1 MMKRSSLHEEL
12 ANSITH
18 GIGALLALA
27 GLVILV
33 VLAALKGT
41 ALHLIGFSV
50 FGSAMLVLYVMSTLY
65 HSITHERA
73 KLLFR
78 KFDHMAIYLLI
89 AGTYTPFCL
98 TALQGWLGWTLLGIV
113 WSCALAGVVLKIF
126 FTGKREK
133 LSTGL
138 YIALGWMC
146 VLAAKPLYDAL
157 PPVVLTFLVL
167 GGVFYT
173 AGTFFYLM
181 DYKRYFHSIWHVFV
195 LAGTVAHFFAVI
207 LLLL

>member
-113 WSCALAGVVLKIF
+113 WRCALAGVVLKIF

-167 GGVFYT
+167 GGIFYT